1 MQRVKKRLDSGQ
13 AALAWF
19 DLKLFPDLFTGKW
32 VAKTYDIDNNTS
44 AVENVTFLVS
54 WLFLRLSDKS
64 TLNVYYHNVLFCYP
78 DNLLIPNWLLIVQ
91 YMVLLMSIKNWNW
104 LAF

>member
-1 MQRVKKRLDSGQ
+1 MQRVKKSFDAGQ

-19 DLKLFPDLFTGKW
+19 DLIWNYFPILFTGKW

-54 WLFLRLSDKS
+54 WLFLRLSDES
-64 TLNVYYHNVLFCYP
+64 TWNVYCHNVLFWYQT
-78 DNLLIPNWLLIVQ
+78 I
-91 YMVLLMSIKNWNW
+91 S
-104 LAF
+104 